1 MSVGGESVGP
11 DSAGR
16 SPRRVLLTGGH
27 VYAPRDPFATAMLT
41 LGDTIAWIGD
51 DDAAH
56 AYAEDVD
63 EVVHLRGALVAP
75 AFVDAHVHLTALGL
89 SLASV
94 DLSGCRNAD
103 DLIACVESAAAG
115 GTGVL
120 LGRGWDE
127 TRWSDPRLP
136 ARDAI
141 DAAAGGRPAYLT
153 RVDEHSALVSS
164 ALLARI
170 PGVAGLDG
178 YDATGAL
185 RRDAHHAVREAALST
200 VTPPERR
207 AAQRAALDLAAGRG
221 IACVHEMAG
230 PFLSS
235 EADLLDAI
243 ALGAQPG
250 LPDVVGY
257 WGELDAAA
265 RARDL
270 GARGAAGD
278 LCIDGSIGSRT
289 ACLRAPYADDPGTAG
304 ADYLGVDE
312 VARHVVELTM
322 AGLQAGFH
330 VIGDRAAD
338 IVVDG
343 LLAAT
348 EIVGAEAMRAARHR
362 LEHVEMLDDR
372 HVAVLADLAVVASVQ
387 PAFDAEW
394 GGDHGM
400 YAARLGRARAR
411 TLNPFAAMSAA
422 GMCLALGSDA
432 PVTPLDPWGAVRA
445 AAFHRT
451 AGNSVSARAA
461 FAAHTRGGRRAAGEE
476 AEQPGVLTAGA
487 PATYVVWNA
496 EALAV
501 QAPDDRIAA
510 WSTDPRSGIPGLPD
524 LGPGVPLP
532 QCARTVLSGVTIHD
546 SGSLG

>member
-1 MSVGGESVGP
+1 M
-11 DSAGR
+11 
-16 SPRRVLLTGGH
+16 SPRRVLLVGGQ
-27 VYAPRDPFATAMLT
+27 VYAPRDPFATALLT
-41 LGDTIAWIGD
+41 QGGTIAWIGD
-51 DDAAH
+51 DDAAR
-56 AYAEDVD
+56 AYADDVD

-89 SLASV
+89 SLGSV
-94 DLSGCRNAD
+94 DLSGCRDAD
-103 DLIACVESAAAG
+103 DLLARVKAAAG

-136 ARDAI
+136 SRAAL
-141 DAAAGGRPAYLT
+141 DAAAGGRPVYLT

-164 ALLARI
+164 ALLARV
-170 PGVAGLDG
+170 PGVDGLDG
-178 YDATGAL
+178 YDAAGAL
-185 RRDAHHAVREAALST
+185 RRDAHHAVRESALSA
-200 VTPPERR
+200 VAPAERR
-207 AAQRAALDLAAGRG
+207 AAQRAALELAARRG

-235 EADLLDAI
+235 AEDLLDAL
-243 ALGAQPG
+243 ALGAQDG
-250 LPDVVGY
+250 MPDVVGY
-257 WGELDAAA
+257 WGELDAVD

-278 LCIDGSIGSRT
+278 LCVDGSLGSRT
-289 ACLRAPYADDPGTAG
+289 ACLRAPYSDSPDTAG
-304 ADYLGVDE
+304 ADYLDAGQ
-312 VARHVVELTM
+312 VARHVAESTR

-343 LLAAT
+343 MLAAA
-348 EIVGAEAMRAARHR
+348 ELVGADALRAARHR
-362 LEHVEMLDDR
+362 LEHAEMLDER

-394 GGDHGM
+394 GGDDGM
-400 YAARLGRARAR
+400 YAARLGRERAR
-411 TLNPFAAMSAA
+411 TLNPFSALSAA
-422 GMCLALGSDA
+422 GVCLALGSDA

-451 AGNSVSARAA
+451 PGHRVSVRAA

-476 AEQPGVLTAGA
+476 ASQPGVLVAGA
-487 PATYVVWNA
+487 PATYAVWHA
-496 EALAV
+496 EELTV

-510 WSTDPRSGIPGLPD
+510 WSTDPRSGTPGLPD
-524 LGPGVPLP
+524 LSPARPLP
-532 QCARTVLSGVTIHD
+532 ECARTVLAGVTLHD
-546 SGSLG
+546 AGSLA